1 MRGISILAAAMVA
14 AACTGSAS
22 TAQPAGESAAA
33 AQIEQRDYDVRGFDG
48 VSSVGPHRIRVS
60 VGPAFSVHA
69 QGTAK
74 ALERTEVVVENGVLK
89 IEPRHDKRW
98 QHEWDDYDAATF
110 DVTLPRLSG
119 ATMVGSGEMTVDR
132 VGGEQ
137 FSGSVAG
144 SGVLDIADLSVAIAN
159 LSVAGSGDLVA
170 RGNVRSSKVSVAGS
184 GNLRARELA
193 SGDASISVAGSG
205 DVELTVKGEAD
216 VSIVGSG
223 DVAVAGAARCTVSRI
238 GSGKVDCAD
247 VEHETKLGYR

>member
-14 AACTGSAS
+14 AACAGSAS

-33 AQIEQRDYDVRGFDG
+33 QTEQRDYDVRGFDS

-74 ALERTEVVVENGVLK
+74 TLERTEVVVEDGVLK

-98 QHEWDDYDAATF
+98 NHEWDDYEAATF

-119 ATMVGSGEMTVDR
+119 ATMVGSGEITVDR
-132 VGGEQ
+132 VGGDG

-144 SGVLDIADLSVAIAN
+144 SGVLEIADLSVASAN

-170 RGNVRSSKVSVAGS
+170 RGKVRSAKVSVAGS

-205 DVELTVKGEAD
+205 DVELTVNGEAN